1 MKAFYTVFLLVFISF
16 SFSASAQDEK
26 KKKFLKDPAD
36 QATMDSAEFFYQEK
50 NYHIAIGKYKR
61 LCENFPDEK
70 ILHFRIGVCQLNMQE
85 AMEEALVHFEK
96 LDEKAFEREQSLYY
110 RARALMMNYRFEE
123 AIPLFEK
130 YKEQKWSTFE
140 FRFLSDIYITN

>member
-61 LCENFPDEK
+61 
-70 ILHFRIGVCQLNMQE
+70 
-85 AMEEALVHFEK
+85 
-96 LDEKAFEREQSLYY
+96 
-110 RARALMMNYRFEE
+110 
-123 AIPLFEK
+123 
-130 YKEQKWSTFE
+130 
-140 FRFLSDIYITN
+140 